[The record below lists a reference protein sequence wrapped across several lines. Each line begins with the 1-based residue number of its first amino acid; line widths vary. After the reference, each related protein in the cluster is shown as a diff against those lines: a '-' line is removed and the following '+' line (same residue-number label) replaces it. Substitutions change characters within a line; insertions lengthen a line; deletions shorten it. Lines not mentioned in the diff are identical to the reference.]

1 MEADPPLKTEYLQ
14 VLTKLRARAEAL
26 RWLCQSGRIL
36 DVVNGCAKYPVLIN
50 KAGAHFGGSA
60 ESVGGRTVGV
70 VVFMQIKSHSL
81 LLKFGPSL
89 GATDPYG
96 VGQNRKYSPGLQPI
110 VNRLRRVLPGIA
122 HVGCLSLPPPDT
134 MDPSDIAIACAAVQV
149 HAERKRRWPTD
160 EDVTELSTFPLYS
173 DRSQA
178 DAQTQVRR
186 WYLAC
191 HMVIHSH
198 RAARVRMPDCQ

>member
-1 MEADPPLKTEYLQ
+1 MGHPK
-14 VLTKLRARAEAL
+14 K
-26 RWLCQSGRIL
+26 C
-36 DVVNGCAKYPVLIN
+36 
-50 KAGAHFGGSA
+50 
-60 ESVGGRTVGV
+60 
-70 VVFMQIKSHSL
+70 
-81 LLKFGPSL
+81 
-89 GATDPYG
+89 
-96 VGQNRKYSPGLQPI
+96 SPGLQPI

-134 MDPSDIAIACAAVQV
+134 VDPSDIAIACAAVQV
-149 HAERKRRWPTD
+149 YAERKRRWPTD

-178 DAQTQVRR
+178 DAQTQVRT

-198 RAARVRMPDCQ
+198 RAARMRMPAIKRMDLPVTGPTRAQSWRSLHCYRDLFQLSHRVAVREGLEPRRKRRRLSSSRSGADSSEEVNEYACVSYF